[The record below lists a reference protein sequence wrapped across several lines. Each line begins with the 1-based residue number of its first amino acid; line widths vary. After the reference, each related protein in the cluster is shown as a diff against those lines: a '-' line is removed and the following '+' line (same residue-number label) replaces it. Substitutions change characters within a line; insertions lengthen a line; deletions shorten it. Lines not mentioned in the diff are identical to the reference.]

1 MNEFNM
7 ISTQPEGLIAAPFTP
22 FHKDGSLNLDLIPE
36 YYAFLKRNGVA
47 GAFICGSTGEG
58 PSLTMAEKI
67 SLTNAWAAATK
78 DDNQFRVIVFVG
90 GNCLADCKELAAH
103 AAKLGLFGFS
113 MTAPSYFKPANLE
126 TLAACCIDVASAAPH
141 LPFYYYHIPVLTG
154 VRFPMSKLLKML
166 DGKIPNLAGIKYT
179 DDDISEYTS
188 CLHFAN
194 KKYEVMWGRDESLLG
209 ALAVGGKSGIGS
221 TYNYAMPLYQK
232 LISAFKNG
240 DMESAAS
247 YQQQSI
253 DMIAL
258 LGKYGG
264 MATGKEFMRAVGID
278 CGGFRLPF
286 TDMPKDLNAA
296 FQEDL
301 SLIRFDELRSY

>member
-1 MNEFNM
+1 MKAFNM
-7 ISTQPEGLIAAPFTP
+7 ITTQPERLIAAPFTP
-22 FHKDGSLNLDLIPE
+22 FYADGSLNVDLIPA
-36 YYAFLKRNGVA
+36 YYAFLKRNGNA

-67 SLTNAWAAATK
+67 SLTDAWAAAAK
-78 DDNQFRVIVFVG
+78 GDNEFRVIVFVG
-90 GNCLADCKELAAH
+90 GNCLAECKQLAAH
-103 AAKLGLFGFS
+103 AANAGLFGFS
-113 MTAPSYFKPANLE
+113 MTAPSYFKPADLE
-126 TLAACCIDVASAAPH
+126 TLAACCIEVASAAPD

-154 VRFPMSKLLKML
+154 VRFPMAKLLKML

-188 CLHFAN
+188 CVNYAN

-209 ALAVGGKSGIGS
+209 ALAVGGRAGIGS

-240 DMESAAS
+240 DMETAAAC
-247 YQQQSI
+247 QQQSI

-286 TDMPKDLNAA
+286 RDMPKDLNAA

-301 SLIRFDELRSY
+301 ALIRFDELRSY

>member
-1 MNEFNM
+1 MKAFNM
-7 ISTQPEGLIAAPFTP
+7 STTQPERLIAAPFTP
-22 FHKDGSLNLDLIPE
+22 FHADGSLNVDLIPE
-36 YYAFLKRNGVA
+36 YYAFLKRNGNA

-67 SLTNAWAAATK
+67 SLTDAWAAAAK
-78 DDNQFRVIVFVG
+78 GDNEFRVIVFVG
-90 GNCLADCKELAAH
+90 GNCLAECKQLAAH
-103 AAKLGLFGFS
+103 AANAGLFGFS
-113 MTAPSYFKPANLE
+113 MTAPSYFKPADLE
-126 TLAACCIDVASAAPH
+126 TLAACCIEVASAAPD

-154 VRFPMSKLLKML
+154 VRFPMAKLLKML

-188 CLHFAN
+188 CVNYAN

-209 ALAVGGKSGIGS
+209 ALAVGGRAGIGS

-240 DMESAAS
+240 DMETAAAC
-247 YQQQSI
+247 QQQSI

-286 TDMPKDLNAA
+286 RDMHKDLNAA

-301 SLIRFDELRSY
+301 ALIRFDELRSF

>member
-1 MNEFNM
+1 M
-7 ISTQPEGLIAAPFTP
+7 ITTQPERLIAAPFTP
-22 FHKDGSLNLDLIPE
+22 FHADGSLNVDLIPE

-67 SLTNAWAAATK
+67 SLTDAWAAAAK
-78 DDNQFRVIVFVG
+78 GDNEFRVIVFVG
-90 GNCLADCKELAAH
+90 GNCLSECKQLARH
-103 AAKLGLFGFS
+103 AANAGLFGFS
-113 MTAPSYFKPANLE
+113 MTAPSYFKPADLE
-126 TLAACCIDVASAAPH
+126 ALAACCIDVASAAPD
-141 LPFYYYHIPVLTG
+141 LSFYYYHIPVLTG
-154 VRFPMSKLLKML
+154 VRFPMAKLLKML
-166 DGKIPNLAGIKYT
+166 DGTIPNLAGIKYT
-179 DDDISEYTS
+179 DEDISEYTS
-188 CLHFAN
+188 CVNYAN
-194 KKYEVMWGRDESLLG
+194 KKYEVMWGRDESLLA
-209 ALAVGGKSGIGS
+209 ALAVGGRAGIGS

-240 DMESAAS
+240 DMETAAAC
-247 YQQQSI
+247 QQQSI

-286 TDMPKDLNAA
+286 RDMPKDLNAA

-301 SLIRFDELRSY
+301 ALIRFAELRSF

>member
-1 MNEFNM
+1 MKAFNM
-7 ISTQPEGLIAAPFTP
+7 ITTQPERLIAAPFTP
-22 FHKDGSLNLDLIPE
+22 FYADGSLNVDLIPA
-36 YYAFLKRNGVA
+36 YYAFLKRNGNA

-67 SLTNAWAAATK
+67 SLTDAWAAAAK
-78 DDNQFRVIVFVG
+78 GDNEFRVIVFVG
-90 GNCLADCKELAAH
+90 GNCLAECKQLAAH
-103 AAKLGLFGFS
+103 AANAGLFGFS
-113 MTAPSYFKPANLE
+113 MTAPSYFKPADLE
-126 TLAACCIDVASAAPH
+126 TLAACCIEVASAAPD

-154 VRFPMSKLLKML
+154 VRFPMAKLLKML

-188 CLHFAN
+188 CVNYAN

-209 ALAVGGKSGIGS
+209 ALAVGGRAGIGS

-240 DMESAAS
+240 DMETAAAC
-247 YQQQSI
+247 QQQSI

-264 MATGKEFMRAVGID
+264 RATGKEFMRAVGID

-286 TDMPKDLNAA
+286 RDMPKDLNAA

-301 SLIRFDELRSY
+301 ALIRFDELRSY

>member
-1 MNEFNM
+1 MKKNHL
-7 ISTQPEGLIAAPFTP
+7 EGLIAAPFTP
-22 FHKDGSLNLDLIPE
+22 FHADGSLHVDLIPD
-36 YYAFLKRNGVA
+36 YYNFLKRNGVA

-67 SLTNAWAAATK
+67 SLTNAWAAAAK
-78 DDNQFRVIVFVG
+78 DDNDFRVILFVG
-90 GNCLADCKELAAH
+90 GNCLADCKELAAL
-103 AAKLGLFGFS
+103 AAKSGLFGFS
-113 MTAPSYFKPANLE
+113 MTAPNYFKPATIE
-126 TLAACCIDVASAAPH
+126 VLAACCVEVAAAAPD
-141 LPFYYYHIPVLTG
+141 LPFYYYHIPVFTG
-154 VRFPMSKLLKML
+154 VRFPMAKLLQML

-179 DDDISEYTS
+179 DEDVTEYTS
-188 CLHFAN
+188 CVNYGN
-194 KKYEVMWGRDESLLG
+194 KKYEVMWGRDESLLA
-209 ALAVGGKSGIGS
+209 ALAVGGTAGIGS
-221 TYNYAMPLYQK
+221 TYNYAMPLYNR
-232 LISAFKNG
+232 LISAFKRG
-240 DMESAAS
+240 DMEAAAA

-286 TDMPKDLNAA
+286 KDVPEERKAA

-301 SLIRFDELRSY
+301 ALIGFDDLRSH

>member
-1 MNEFNM
+1 MKAFNM
-7 ISTQPEGLIAAPFTP
+7 ITTQPERLIAAPFTP
-22 FHKDGSLNLDLIPE
+22 FYADGSLNVDLIPA
-36 YYAFLKRNGVA
+36 YYAFLKRNGNA

-67 SLTNAWAAATK
+67 SLTDAWAAAAK
-78 DDNQFRVIVFVG
+78 GDNEFRVIVFVG
-90 GNCLADCKELAAH
+90 GNCLAECKQLAAH
-103 AAKLGLFGFS
+103 AANAGLFGFS
-113 MTAPSYFKPANLE
+113 MTAHSYFKPADLE
-126 TLAACCIDVASAAPH
+126 TLAACCIEVASAAPD

-154 VRFPMSKLLKML
+154 VRFPMAKLLKML

-188 CLHFAN
+188 CVNYAN

-209 ALAVGGKSGIGS
+209 ALAVGGRAGIGS

-240 DMESAAS
+240 DMETAAAC
-247 YQQQSI
+247 QQQSI

-286 TDMPKDLNAA
+286 RDMPKDLNAA

-301 SLIRFDELRSY
+301 ALIRFDELRSY

>member
-1 MNEFNM
+1 M
-7 ISTQPEGLIAAPFTP
+7 ITIQPERLIAAPFTP
-22 FHKDGSLNLDLIPE
+22 FHADGSLNVDLIPE

-67 SLTNAWAAATK
+67 SLTDAWAAAVK
-78 DDNQFRVIVFVG
+78 GDNEFRVIVFVG
-90 GNCLADCKELAAH
+90 GNCLAECKQLAAH
-103 AAKLGLFGFS
+103 TAHAGLFGFS
-113 MTAPSYFKPANLE
+113 MTAPSYFKPADLE
-126 TLAACCIDVASAAPH
+126 TLAACCIEVASASPD

-154 VRFPMSKLLKML
+154 VRFPMAKLLKML

-179 DDDISEYTS
+179 DDDISEYAS
-188 CLHFAN
+188 CVNYAN

-209 ALAVGGKSGIGS
+209 ALAVGGRAGIGS

-240 DMESAAS
+240 DLETAAAC
-247 YQQQSI
+247 QQQSI

-286 TDMPKDLNAA
+286 RDMPKDLNAA
-296 FQEDL
+296 FQDDL
-301 SLIRFDELRSY
+301 ALIRFAELRSN

>member
-1 MNEFNM
+1 MKAFNM
-7 ISTQPEGLIAAPFTP
+7 ITTQPERLIAAPFTP
-22 FHKDGSLNLDLIPE
+22 FYADGSLNVDLIPA
-36 YYAFLKRNGVA
+36 YYAFLKRNGNA

-67 SLTNAWAAATK
+67 SLTDAWAAAAK
-78 DDNQFRVIVFVG
+78 GDNEFRVIVFVG
-90 GNCLADCKELAAH
+90 GNCLAECKQLAAH
-103 AAKLGLFGFS
+103 AANAGLFGFS
-113 MTAPSYFKPANLE
+113 MTAPSYFKPADLE
-126 TLAACCIDVASAAPH
+126 TLAACCIEVASAAPD

-154 VRFPMSKLLKML
+154 VRFPMAKLLKML

-188 CLHFAN
+188 CVNYAN

-209 ALAVGGKSGIGS
+209 ALAVGGRAGIGS

-240 DMESAAS
+240 DMETAAAC
-247 YQQQSI
+247 QQQSI

>member
-1 MNEFNM
+1 MKAFNM
-7 ISTQPEGLIAAPFTP
+7 ITTQPERLIAAPFTP
-22 FHKDGSLNLDLIPE
+22 FHADGSLNVDLIPE

-67 SLTNAWAAATK
+67 SLTDAWAAAAK
-78 DDNQFRVIVFVG
+78 GDNEFRVIVFVG
-90 GNCLADCKELAAH
+90 GNCLAECKQLAAH
-103 AAKLGLFGFS
+103 AAHAGLFGFS
-113 MTAPSYFKPANLE
+113 MTAPSYFKPADLE
-126 TLAACCIDVASAAPH
+126 TLAACCIEVASAAPD

-154 VRFPMSKLLKML
+154 VRFPMAKLLKML

-179 DDDISEYTS
+179 DDDISEYAS
-188 CLHFAN
+188 CVNYAN

-209 ALAVGGKSGIGS
+209 ALAVGGRAGIGS

-240 DMESAAS
+240 DMETAAAC
-247 YQQQSI
+247 QQQSI

-286 TDMPKDLNAA
+286 KDVPEERKAA
-296 FQEDL
+296 FLEDL
-301 SLIRFDELRSY
+301 TLIGFDELRSF

>member
-1 MNEFNM
+1 MKAFNM
-7 ISTQPEGLIAAPFTP
+7 STTQPERLIAAPFTP
-22 FHKDGSLNLDLIPE
+22 FHADGSLNVDLIPE

-67 SLTNAWAAATK
+67 SLTDAWAAAAMG
-78 DDNQFRVIVFVG
+78 DNEFRVIVFVG
-90 GNCLADCKELAAH
+90 GNCLAECKQLAAH
-103 AAKLGLFGFS
+103 AANAGLFGFS
-113 MTAPSYFKPANLE
+113 MTAPSYFKPADLE
-126 TLAACCIDVASAAPH
+126 TLAACCIEVASAAPD

-154 VRFPMSKLLKML
+154 VRFPMAKLLKML

-188 CLHFAN
+188 CVNYAN

-209 ALAVGGKSGIGS
+209 ALAVGGRAGIGS

-240 DMESAAS
+240 DMETAAAC
-247 YQQQSI
+247 QQQSI

-286 TDMPKDLNAA
+286 RDMPKDLNAA

-301 SLIRFDELRSY
+301 ALIRFDELRSF